1 MIEGLILLIELG
13 LLLLLLQ
20 TIFRAERKKSE
31 NDLGLFAYRSDKKI
45 EKAKSRKRSGF
56 HA

>member
-13 LLLLLLQ
+13 LLLLLLR

-31 NDLGLFAYRSDKKI
+31 NDLGLFSYRSDKKI
-45 EKAKSRKRSGF
+45 EKIKSRKRSGF

>member
-13 LLLLLLQ
+13 LLLLLLR
-20 TIFRAERKKSE
+20 TIFRAERKNSE
-31 NDLGLFAYRSDKKI
+31 NDLGLFSYRSDKKI
-45 EKAKSRKRSGF
+45 EKIKSRKRSGF

>member
-13 LLLLLLQ
+13 LLLLLLR

-31 NDLGLFAYRSDKKI
+31 NDLGLFSYRSDKKI
-45 EKAKSRKRSGF
+45 EKIKSGKRSGF